1 MFIDNMS
8 GLELLNEY
16 KADLQ
21 EIKVDAQEFDA
32 SRRMNDL
39 IRKNKKKKE
48 FTAVKTSVSKR
59 GNKYLGILI
68 YTREGIRTW
77 RWRSYHIGLMNTK
90 KGLMALAFFADDNVT
105 VKYTPH
111 FFRRYKERMLSSDID
126 WTLRNEL
133 IKADTQKKIVMVYI
147 KRNLGTVWVETGAVY
162 KEKNHIV
169 APTHD
174 GVTLLQW
181 SNTLKVYQANTFVT
195 YNMLSDKQREML
207 KKLSDGQ
214 LDGKAGTSPGSVS
227 AN

>member
-8 GLELLNEY
+8 GTELLKEY
-16 KADLQ
+16 MADLDEIKADTQ
-21 EIKVDAQEFDA
+21 RFDA
-32 SRRMNDL
+32 SSRIDTL
-39 IRKNKKKKE
+39 LRKNKKKGE
-48 FTAVKTSVSKR
+48 FTAVKTSLSKK

-68 YTREGIRTW
+68 YTRNGTRAW

-90 KGLMALAFFADDNVT
+90 KGLMALAFYADDGVT

-111 FFRRYKERMLSSDID
+111 FFRRYKERMLESDIG
-126 WTLRNEL
+126 WGLKSEL
-133 IKADTQKKIVMVYI
+133 LKADTLKKVIQVYI

-181 SNTLKVYQANTFVT
+181 SSTLKVYQANTFIT
-195 YNMLSDKQREML
+195 YSMLSDKQREIL
-207 KKLSDGQ
+207 KQLADGQ
-214 LDGKAGTSPGSVS
+214 LEGKAGASPGSVS